1 VDAKYQVTMWYD
13 IKLIREKETPKG
25 ELKQVCESYL
35 FNAELVSESEAK
47 ALEEYPD
54 CEVVCVARSKIV
66 EIVNENIREG
76 AFYKAK
82 VTETTV
88 NEDGSESSRSY
99 LVLCN
104 AESLPKATT
113 IFQEYLRQ
121 GLENMELQNITK
133 TKIID
138 IL

>member
-1 VDAKYQVTMWYD
+1 MLYEIRIQ
-13 IKLIREKETPKG
+13 REKETPKG

-35 FNAELVSESEAK
+35 YNADLISECEAK
-47 ALEEYPD
+47 CLEEYPS
-54 CEVVCVARSKIV
+54 CEVICVARSKIM
-66 EIVNENIREG
+66 EIVNEDIREG

-82 VTETTV
+82 ITETTV

-99 LVLCN
+99 MVLCN
-104 AESLPKATT
+104 AENLPKATR
-113 IFQEYLRQ
+113 IFQDYLKQ